1 MRTVIDS
8 SRGRDNLPKTTS
20 VVLLGKGELAIKA
33 ATWLLETT
41 EYDAIWGR
49 LETGPEWDVVAVV
62 PVVPEPS
69 WASSLTRWAYDYEVP
84 CVDSGDYRDAPPAD
98 LALSIF
104 YDRILPADWIA
115 RYGRVLNLHNA
126 PLPAYRGV
134 NPINWALKNGETSHG
149 VTLHEVTPSIDDGPV
164 VAQTTFPVWPET
176 DEVEDV
182 YRRSLA
188 FGWTLLETTLPLL
201 GSIEA
206 VPQDETRASYYSKT
220 RASELGDRAGWR
232 RP

>member
-1 MRTVIDS
+1 MNS
-8 SRGRDNLPKTTS
+8 SRGRDKLPKTTS
-20 VVLLGKGELAIKA
+20 VVLLGKGELAIRA
-33 ATWLLETT
+33 LYWLHTSSLYE
-41 EYDAIWGR
+41 I
-49 LETGPEWDVVAVV
+49 VSVV
-62 PVVPEPS
+62 PVKEEPDWTPYLGMHAVNLS
-69 WASSLTRWAYDYEVP
+69 ISDPGMIAITHDFRAAP
-84 CVDSGDYRDAPPAD
+84 CAD
-98 LALSIF
+98 LALSVF
-104 YDRILPADWIA
+104 YDRILPPDWIA

-149 VTLHEVTPSIDDGPV
+149 VTLHEVTAGIDDGPI
-164 VAQTTFPVWPET
+164 VAQTTFPIWPAT

-188 FGWTLLETTLPLL
+188 FGWTLLEAVLPLL

-206 VPQDETRASYYSKT
+206 VAQDESKASYYARSDAV
-220 RASELGDRAGWR
+220 RLGDRAGWR